1 MIIELY
7 RAWLPE
13 HMHEDTC
20 GVCGREVA
28 PTSIIAAVA
37 TDGPGWDMGAACP
50 ACIAYLG
57 SRAPEK
63 CPTIERYLWLLRQ
76 FPAPMY
82 ASQEELEAAYGDE
95 EDPEDAAFEES
106 WVWRLPE
113 KAPW

>member
-13 HMHEDTC
+13 HMHEDEC
-20 GVCGREVA
+20 GVCGHHVA
-28 PTSIIAAVA
+28 PRSIIASVA
-37 TDGPGWDMGAACP
+37 TDEPWWDMGFACP

-57 SRAPEK
+57 SRNPERS
-63 CPTIERYLWLLRQ
+63 PTIERYLELLRQ

-82 ASQEELEAAYGDE
+82 ASQEELEAAYEDE
-95 EDPEDAAFEES
+95 EDPENAAYEES

>member
-7 RAWLPE
+7 RAWVPE
-13 HMHEDTC
+13 HMHDDVC

-28 PTSIIAAVA
+28 PTSVIASVGG
-37 TDGPGWDMGAACP
+37 DDRMDMGVACP
-50 ACIAYLG
+50 TCIAYLG
-57 SRAPEK
+57 SRSPERS
-63 CPTIERYLWLLRQ
+63 PTIERYLELLRQ

-95 EDPEDAAFEES
+95 EDPEDAAYEES

-113 KAPW
+113 GAPW